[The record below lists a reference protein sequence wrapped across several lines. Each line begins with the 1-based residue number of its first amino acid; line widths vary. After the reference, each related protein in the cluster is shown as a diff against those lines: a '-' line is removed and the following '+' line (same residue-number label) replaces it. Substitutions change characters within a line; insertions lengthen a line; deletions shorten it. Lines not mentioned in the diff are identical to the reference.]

1 MTKGTL
7 IKNISLGLAC
17 RFRGSVH
24 YHHGRKH
31 GSVQADMVLEK
42 KPRVL
47 KLDPKAV
54 WNPQAARRKL
64 SKSTPTVTQFL

>member
-1 MTKGTL
+1 
-7 IKNISLGLAC
+7 
-17 RFRGSVH
+17 
-24 YHHGRKH
+24 
-31 GSVQADMVLEK
+31 MVLEK